1 MKKFIILLLVAT
13 VVVAAGFADPI
24 GLKVYI
30 DGFGFGNVAADN
42 YELAGKTGQGNIVPG
57 VEYNKGFGAI
67 ALNTSLQDTIKFT
80 DPLTQDTLRWH
91 VKGTYAL
98 QVAEASKL
106 SFFLYNRLHFKGE
119 NEEFANTDY
128 DQITDNFGPGIRFD
142 QTLDFGGLYA
152 EGGVDFKIHTLDG
165 QKLEVGTSDT
175 DHIVLGV
182 STKFGLYG
190 RVQIVLKFVDATGE
204 TPSDGA
210 FTNIRP
216 RIGYVYGPIDGRVTF
231 DIPTKDNTKGKG
243 IEGTGIKIEPRV
255 TYNNIVPGL
264 AAYANFAITG
274 VGAKDPVK
282 IGFEPTIG
290 VSYAF

>member
-42 YELAGKTGQGNIVPG
+42 YELAGTAGQGNIVPG
-57 VEYNKGFGAI
+57 VEYNKGFGPI
-67 ALNTSLQDTIKFT
+67 ALNTSLQDDIKFT
-80 DPLTQDTLRWH
+80 DPLAQDLRWH

-106 SFFLYNRLHFKGE
+106 SFFLYNRLHLKGA

-128 DQITDNFGPGIRFD
+128 DLITDNFGPGIRFD

-152 EGGVDFKIHTLDG
+152 EGGVDFNIHTQDG
-165 QKLEVGTSDT
+165 KKLEVGTSDT

-210 FTNIRP
+210 FRNIRP

-231 DIPTKDNTKGKG
+231 DIPTNDKG
-243 IEGTGIKIEPRV
+243 IEGTGITIQPRV
-255 TYNNIVPGL
+255 TYNNIIPGL
-264 AAYANFAITG
+264 AAYADFAITG
-274 VGAKDPVK
+274 AGAKDPVK
-282 IGFEPTIG
+282 IGFKPTIG